1 MGLTHAFKG
10 VDASGVAQF
19 DASSMVAWREREN
32 LDRIKAEDIQQAQVG
47 PTVWQGGVSLCW
59 SLVFSSSAPP
69 GIQLPFFSTQPCF
82 FFCCC
87 GVAPSW
93 YSWPW
98 SCLLIVRCANSISFF
113 GFNPFFSTA
122 LSTWGKK
129 TQGKKNGQLEM
140 GLNPLLSLVQG
151 HSLERKRG
159 ENGDLEKNW
168 GVLPLQ

>member
-69 GIQLPFFSTQPCF
+69 GVQLPFFSTQPCF
-82 FFCCC
+82 F
-87 GVAPSW
+87 
-93 YSWPW
+93 
-98 SCLLIVRCANSISFF
+98 LLLWHCAFVVFMAVELFID
-113 GFNPFFSTA
+113 ST
-122 LSTWGKK
+122 L
-129 TQGKKNGQLEM
+129 
-140 GLNPLLSLVQG
+140 
-151 HSLERKRG
+151 RR
-159 ENGDLEKNW
+159 
-168 GVLPLQ
+168 